1 MSEERMSPAAEDESV
16 DGAADTS
23 QDAAAQ
29 PVESEVI
36 SGDVEVAAE
45 ASEEPDV
52 AAQLATVEAELLR
65 VKKALAETDVRAQAE
80 VQNMRRRMQNDVE
93 KARKFALEKFGRDIL
108 GVADSLERG
117 LGTLDPQDSAL
128 KSAREGMELTLKQ
141 LLDIF
146 ARFQIEQIDPA
157 GAPFDPEQH
166 EAMTQIPYPDAESNT
181 VVEVLEKGYALNGR
195 LLRPARVVVAK

>member
-1 MSEERMSPAAEDESV
+1 MSDERTAHAAEEENIDKV
-16 DGAADTS
+16 VDTS
-23 QDAAAQ
+23 QEAGAEPAE
-29 PVESEVI
+29 PEVI
-36 SGDVEVAAE
+36 SGTVEDAP
-45 ASEEPDV
+45 EPDM
-52 AAQLATVEAELLR
+52 AAQLAAVEEELAR
-65 VKKALAETDVRAQAE
+65 VKKALAEADVRAQAE

-117 LGTLDPQDSAL
+117 LGTLDAQDAAL
-128 KSAREGMELTLKQ
+128 KPAREGMELTLKQ

-157 GAPFDPEQH
+157 GAPFDPAHH
-166 EAMTQIPYPDAESNT
+166 EAMTQIPYPDAEPNT